1 MTSQSIRNINDN
13 MALSVTSICMQGYT
27 PSHLSSQIIGDYFV
41 SMLLITCISLNEYR
55 DKGGDIFTV
64 KYIIYSIFNAKCS
77 QFTNIYSKYQIWF
90 FSGGG
95 WVQNFILCTCTFI
108 SFIVLLN
115 ANYFDK
121 FPFIWR
127 FSHTHADETQKNT
140 AKKCIL

>member
-27 PSHLSSQIIGDYFV
+27 PSHLSSYIIGEYFV

-90 FSGGG
+90 FSGGVG
-95 WVQNFILCTCTFI
+95 GLGGSKFHTLYMYIHFFHC
-108 SFIVLLN
+108 IV
-115 ANYFDK
+115 
-121 FPFIWR
+121 
-127 FSHTHADETQKNT
+127 
-140 AKKCIL
+140 KCQLF